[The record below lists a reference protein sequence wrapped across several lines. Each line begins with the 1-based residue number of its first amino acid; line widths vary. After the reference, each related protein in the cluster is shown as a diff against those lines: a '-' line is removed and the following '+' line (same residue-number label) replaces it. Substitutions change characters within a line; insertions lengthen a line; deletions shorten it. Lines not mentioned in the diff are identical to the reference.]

1 MRCDRWD
8 KRENMKVVS
17 GWVSSRVLQMERA
30 AMLISGFFVV
40 VVVVVVVVI
49 NVFIKK

>member
-1 MRCDRWD
+1 
-8 KRENMKVVS
+8 MKVVS

-30 AMLISGFFVV
+30 AMLISGFFFVV
-40 VVVVVVVVI
+40 VVVVIVVI